1 MTFHQTE
8 AEFESPTHLFP
19 STEGRMERAECNLQA
34 SATLR
39 AQSKHL
45 FRTLKRKLTTEGGG
59 QEEGMC
65 VHTVKNMYTKP
76 EYNPSKPQLNNMIP
90 NLML

>member
-1 MTFHQTE
+1 
-8 AEFESPTHLFP
+8 
-19 STEGRMERAECNLQA
+19 MERAECNLQA

-39 AQSKHL
+39 VQSKHL
-45 FRTLKRKLTTEGGG
+45 FRTLKRKMTTERRRGGG
-59 QEEGMC
+59 QEEGMR

-76 EYNPSKPQLNNMIP
+76 EYNPGKPQLNNMIP